1 MKDEDGNTPETQ
13 AGPDRSEGLLT
24 RWSRRK
30 LEAAGNG
37 EAAPPPIPEAAEEQG
52 VGADFAATDPEL
64 TDDDMPPIE
73 SLTED
78 SDYSVFLSPKVSEAL
93 RQQALQKLFRM
104 TRFNVCDGLDDYA
117 EDFTQFAGLGDIVTH
132 EMRHM
137 LERQKEKLA
146 EALER
151 AGDQSGSEQHP
162 KSAAHTGESG
172 QTPGPESKQEGDPGQ
187 ESGNPESPDEPEEQ
201 ALS

>member
-13 AGPDRSEGLLT
+13 VEPDGSQGLLR

-30 LEAAGNG
+30 LEAAGTDQL
-37 EAAPPPIPEAAEEQG
+37 APPPISEATEEQG
-52 VGADFAATDPEL
+52 VGADIAAEEPVL

-93 RQQALQKLFRM
+93 RQQALQKLFRT

-132 EMRHM
+132 EMRHL
-137 LERQKEKLA
+137 LERQKEKLT

-151 AGDQSGSEQHP
+151 AGDQSDSEEHP
-162 KSAAHTGESG
+162 ITAAHTGESG
-172 QTPGPESKQEGDPGQ
+172 QTPGQASNQAGDPGQ
-187 ESGNPESPDEPEEQ
+187 ESGDPESPDEPEEQ
-201 ALS
+201 AQS